1 MSEAFPPSTEELLET
16 FDLLFDWEEKYEYL
30 IELGKQLPD
39 LPEALRTEE
48 NRVHG
53 CMSTV
58 WLSSQAIDSSALGE
72 KDSSRHGASALT
84 IQADSDSLIV
94 RGLIVV
100 LLGYFNGKTCE
111 AILKSDPDQLF
122 QQLGFDQSLS
132 ANRRNGLAS
141 MIQRVKAD
149 ALKAA
154 SGV

>member
-1 MSEAFPPSTEELLET
+1 MSEDFPPSTEELLET

-30 IELGKQLPD
+30 IELGKQLP
-39 LPEALRTEE
+39 PFVKAHQVEA

-58 WLSSQAIDSSALGE
+58 WLTSEVDQ
-72 KDSSRHGASALT
+72 SRPPIMK

-100 LLGYFNGKTCE
+100 LLGFMNGKDCE
-111 AILKSDPDQLF
+111 TILNSDPDDLF
-122 QQLGFDQSLS
+122 KRLGFDQSLS

-141 MIQRVKAD
+141 MIQRVKSD
-149 ALKAA
+149 AFLAE
-154 SGV
+154 SGM